1 MKQRNNLITNA
12 VFFKTKDIIPRAAG
26 SRYFTLYPEANYA
39 LYHVLGAWEAAG
51 CTLPS
56 LNTDFRTGQCRYFF
70 SGRNEF
76 VYWAKVG
83 HATHTCWQQ
92 WHSKEPVFMCFL
104 SLHTAAVYLDMW
116 NMHHITDKRTTRQLQ
131 KNATCRAFFF
141 AEMSTC
147 ALRRWSP
154 LTSVKVNKSKSFS
167 IFNCVPPMST
177 PSCLEARCVMLFS
190 QNDFRGRS
198 SGLSLSIFLPSLSIT
213 LSLPPSLSSSD
224 ETTGSLLFQQIPKSP
239 EAVTP
244 PPRGCLGVLSGRGE
258 EAHLPEMRMSIRQL
272 CCRLLFKLFVF
283 YIHVLKN
290 TLMMQTVSCL
300 VEKNVNIPV
309 EEDAAL

>member
-1 MKQRNNLITNA
+1 MQY
-12 VFFKTKDIIPRAAG
+12 FFKTKDIIPRAAG

-198 SGLSLSIFLPSLSIT
+198 SGLSLSIFPPFPLYHSLSPSLSFFLRWNDRFIIVSANT
-213 LSLPPSLSSSD
+213 K
-224 ETTGSLLFQQIPKSP
+224 E
-239 EAVTP
+239 
-244 PPRGCLGVLSGRGE
+244 PRGCDSSPSGLFGCPIRARRGSSPSWDEDVDKAIVL
-258 EAHLPEMRMSIRQL
+258 QT
-272 CCRLLFKLFVF
+272 FV
-283 YIHVLKN
+283 
-290 TLMMQTVSCL
+290 
-300 VEKNVNIPV
+300 
-309 EEDAAL
+309 